1 MCRRAL
7 TVDDFAETRTAL
19 QPIRHELVRQIRVN
33 LHVTL
38 SLRFLESIDR
48 RASCGGSIRPRRMR
62 MNLARIAV
70 ALSRAVVGPP
80 PLTAQAFEAR
90 V

>member
-1 MCRRAL
+1 
-7 TVDDFAETRTAL
+7 
-19 QPIRHELVRQIRVN
+19 
-33 LHVTL
+33 
-38 SLRFLESIDR
+38 
-48 RASCGGSIRPRRMR
+48 